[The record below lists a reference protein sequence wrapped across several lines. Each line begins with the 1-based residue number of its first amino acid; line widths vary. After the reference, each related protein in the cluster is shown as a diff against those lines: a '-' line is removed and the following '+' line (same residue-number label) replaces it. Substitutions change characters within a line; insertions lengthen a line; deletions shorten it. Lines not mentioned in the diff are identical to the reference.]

1 MSIAPARTSIQGQ
14 SLLAQYNLT
23 ARTAAL
29 NRLGS
34 SNTQDSALFGSQAS
48 ALADVAN
55 GKQAGAVTNTELASI
70 LNRLPTDPKKLERL
84 AQHME
89 AQVAPL
95 KKRGQTEKAN
105 TLVAFADAVRQ
116 RAKAMT
122 EPSGK

>member
-1 MSIAPARTSIQGQ
+1 
-14 SLLAQYNLT
+14 LAQYNLT

-34 SNTQDSALFGSQAS
+34 SNAQDSALFGSQAS

-55 GKQAGAVTNTELASI
+55 GKQAGTVTSTELASI

-84 AQHME
+84 AQRMD
-89 AQVAPL
+89 AQVAQL
-95 KKRGQTEKAN
+95 KKRGQTEKAS

-122 EPSGK
+122 SS

>member
-34 SNTQDSALFGSQAS
+34 SNAQDSALFGSQAS

-55 GKQAGAVTNTELASI
+55 GKQAGTVTSTELASI

-84 AQHME
+84 AQRMD
-89 AQVAPL
+89 AQVAQL
-95 KKRGQTEKAN
+95 KKRGQTEKAS

-122 EPSGK
+122 SS